1 MSSVAFIGLGSNLN
15 NPVSQVE
22 LAITNLAKLPKTQLL
37 KSSSLYFSKPQGP
50 QDQPDFVNA
59 VAKVE
64 TGLSAQELL
73 TALQEQEQSHGKKK
87 IREWGE
93 RIIDLDI
100 LLFGEQVIKTANL
113 QIPHPQLSL
122 RDFVLIPL
130 QQVEPSLSI
139 PGHDASLESLI
150 LSLPSRF
157 VK

>member
-64 TGLSAQELL
+64 TGLSAEELL
-73 TALQEQEQSHGKKK
+73 TALQEQERAHGKKK

-139 PGHDASLESLI
+139 PGHASLESLI

>member
-64 TGLSAQELL
+64 TGLSAEELL
-73 TALQEQEQSHGKKK
+73 TALQEQERAHGKKK

>member
-1 MSSVAFIGLGSNLN
+1 
-15 NPVSQVE
+15 
-22 LAITNLAKLPKTQLL
+22 
-37 KSSSLYFSKPQGP
+37 
-50 QDQPDFVNA
+50 
-59 VAKVE
+59 
-64 TGLSAQELL
+64 
-73 TALQEQEQSHGKKK
+73 KKK